1 MYFFDAFPAG
11 AWSRRAGI
19 VAALVAS
26 SAAWAGPFDDIE
38 ARRAIVELRKRVEA
52 TDAAQTRLLGE
63 LQRSRED
70 SARFQGQALDLESQL
85 SAVRAEL
92 AKVKAQNDQAVRE
105 FAEAQRLQREAVQV
119 TDERLKKLEPVRVAV
134 DGREFLA
141 EPAERREY
149 ESAFAAFRQNDFAGA
164 QQGFG
169 DLVRRYPQSGYAP
182 SALFWQGN
190 ALYALQRCKEAIG
203 TLRVMLTQAPDHPRT
218 PDAKLSIGNCE
229 IDLNEPASAKKTLED
244 LTRSHPRTE
253 AASAARERLRTL
265 VVAQSKG

>member
-1 MYFFDAFPAG
+1 MHFPAF
-11 AWSRRAGI
+11 SPSLLRRSGLAGLLL
-19 VAALVAS
+19 AC
-26 SAAWAGPFDDIE
+26 SAVWAGPFDDIE

-63 LQRSRED
+63 LQKSRED
-70 SARFQGQALDLESQL
+70 SARFQGQALDLDSQL
-85 SAVRAEL
+85 QAMRAEL
-92 AKVKAQNDQAVRE
+92 ARVKAQNDQAVRE
-105 FAEAQRLQREAVQV
+105 FAEVQRVQRDTVQA
-119 TDERLKKLEPVRVAV
+119 TDERLKKLEPLKVAV

-141 EPAERREY
+141 EPTERREF
-149 ESAFAAFRQNDFAGA
+149 EAAFAAFRQNDFAGA
-164 QQGFG
+164 QQGFS

-203 TLRVMLTQAPDHPRT
+203 SLRVMLARAPDHPRA

-244 LTRSHPRTE
+244 LTRNHPRTE
-253 AASAARERLRTL
+253 AAGAARERLRTL
-265 VVAQSKG
+265 VVAQAKG

>member
-1 MYFFDAFPAG
+1 MYLPALS
-11 AWSRRAGI
+11 ASWLRRGC
-19 VAALVAS
+19 LAS
-26 SAAWAGPFDDIE
+26 VLLACSAAWAGPFDDIE

-63 LQRSRED
+63 LQKSRED

-85 SAVRAEL
+85 QAMRAEL
-92 AKVKAQNDQAVRE
+92 ARVKAQNDQAVRE
-105 FAEAQRLQREAVQV
+105 FTEVQRAQRDTGQA
-119 TDERLKKLEPVRVAV
+119 TDEWLKKLEPQKVAV

-141 EPAERREY
+141 EPAERREF
-149 ESAFAAFRQNDFAGA
+149 EAAFAAFRQNDFAGA
-164 QQGFG
+164 QQGFS

-190 ALYALQRCKEAIG
+190 ALYALQRCKDAIG
-203 TLRVMLTQAPDHPRT
+203 TLRVMLVQAPDHPRA

-253 AASAARERLRTL
+253 AAGAARERLRTL
-265 VVAQSKG
+265 VVAQVKG

>member
-1 MYFFDAFPAG
+1 MHFPALSPSWLRRSG
-11 AWSRRAGI
+11 A
-19 VAALVAS
+19 AS
-26 SAAWAGPFDDIE
+26 VLLACSAVWAGPFDDIE

-63 LQRSRED
+63 LQKSRED

-85 SAVRAEL
+85 QAMRNEL
-92 AKVKAQNDQAVRE
+92 SRVKTQNDQVARD
-105 FAEAQRLQREAVQV
+105 FADVQRVQRDTVQA
-119 TDERLKKLEPVRVAV
+119 TEERLKKLEPLKVAV
-134 DGREFLA
+134 DNREFLA

-149 ESAFAAFRQNDFAGA
+149 EGAFAAFRQNDFAGA
-164 QQGFG
+164 QQGFS

-203 TLRVMLTQAPDHPRT
+203 TLRTMLTVAPDHARA

-253 AASAARERLRTL
+253 AANAARERLRTL
-265 VVAQSKG
+265 VAAQAKG